1 MPVINR
7 IAEFHA
13 DMTEWRHDF
22 HTHPE
27 LALKENRT
35 SGIVQD
41 KLRAF
46 GVDEVHANIAT
57 TGVVGV
63 IHGRQPGP
71 GIGLRAD
78 MDALPLFSL
87 TEILNKIGMF

>member
-35 SGIVQD
+35 SGIVQE

-46 GVDEVHANIAT
+46 GVDDMRAALRPQLAPEAANCWIALEQA
-57 TGVVGV
+57 
-63 IHGRQPGP
+63 R
-71 GIGLRAD
+71 LR
-78 MDALPLFSL
+78 S
-87 TEILNKIGMF
+87 T